1 MTSLP
6 DSRTHRLWARV
17 RSPLFPRRR
26 VGYRWF
32 GLALRPFGSAPVIE
46 AFDGETVAVSA
57 FATGETPFLMSMRDA
72 RCVQLEPCR
81 IDVVIKSFD

>member
-1 MTSLP
+1 MGASEVATVSASTCRVPL
-6 DSRTHRLWARV
+6 V
-17 RSPLFPRRR
+17 RSCVEAVR
-26 VGYRWF
+26 G
-32 GLALRPFGSAPVIE
+32 APVIE

-57 FATGETPFLMSMRDA
+57 FATGETPFLISMRDA